1 MPILRDF
8 DLSLDVDKVLWGQ
21 GANPSV
27 IRARRP
33 ALAALAGEAI
43 VEGSP
48 LLAPVLL
55 YERFP
60 VTGFRHERLSLA
72 GGGSLQ
78 GSAIAGYLGAAR
90 EVIVA
95 VCTVGEALTACAAD
109 VFEANPV
116 RGLALDGLASAAAEA
131 LAEAAC
137 RHFDGIAAA
146 EGLAASIPLNPGMP
160 GWPLLEAQ
168 QQVFALLP
176 APEIGVTL
184 SPSGLMQPLKSLSL
198 VVGLGRAG
206 ELTGGRTCDFCT
218 MAETCRYKD
227 HNLG

>member
-8 DLSLDVDKVLWGQ
+8 DLSLDADKVLWGQ
-21 GANPSV
+21 GANPAV

-33 ALAALAGEAI
+33 ALADLAGEVIA
-43 VEGSP
+43 EGSP

-60 VTGFRHERLSLA
+60 VTGLRHERLELA
-72 GGGSLQ
+72 GGGSLS
-78 GSAIAGYLGAAR
+78 GPAVADYLGAASD
-90 EVIVA
+90 VIVA
-95 VCTVGEALTACAAD
+95 VCTVGRALTARAAE
-109 VFEANPV
+109 VFETNPV

-146 EGLAASIPLNPGMP
+146 EGLAAGIPLNPGVT
-160 GWPLLEAQ
+160 GWPLREAQ
-168 QQVFALLP
+168 EQLFSLLS
-176 APEIGVTL
+176 AGEIGVTL
-184 SPSGLMQPLKSLSL
+184 SPAGLMEPLKSVSL

-206 ELTGGRTCDFCT
+206 DLTGGRTCDFCT
-218 MAETCRYKD
+218 MRETCRYRD
-227 HNLG
+227 REA